1 MAMTPFYFG
10 SGSRR
15 LFGIYNAGSARS
27 QRAVV
32 LCHPW
37 GQEYLHAHRSVRHL
51 ATLLTRAGFHV
62 LRFDYFGTGD
72 SAGDM
77 SDADLKGWQADVDTA
92 IEELKDTS
100 GVQRVGL
107 VGLRLGATLA
117 AQAAARH
124 KSEIDKLVLWDP
136 IVKGD
141 AYLRELRVLEDERVA
156 KVGTPPGEDIDGDD
170 TGRFLGFD
178 MVARLAKDIR
188 GVDLAS
194 SLPNV
199 AAPTLVL
206 STQTTAYTGLDVG
219 IEHLPAAAVWLEPT
233 RAGAGVIPIDVL
245 QRIAGWL
252 A

>member
-1 MAMTPFYFG
+1 MTPFFFG
-10 SGSRR
+10 TSSRR
-15 LFGIYNAGSARS
+15 LFGIYTAGAARS

-51 ATLLTRAGFHV
+51 STLLTAAGIHV

-77 SDADLKGWQADVDTA
+77 ADADLKGWQSDIDTA

-100 GVQRVGL
+100 GAQRIGL

-124 KSEIDKLVLWDP
+124 KKDIDKLVLWDP
-136 IVKGD
+136 IVKGES
-141 AYLRELRVLEDERVA
+141 YLEELRVLEAERVA
-156 KVGTPPGEDIDGDD
+156 KFGTPPDD
-170 TGRFLGFD
+170 AARFLGFE
-178 MVARLAKDIR
+178 MVDGLLKDVR
-188 GVDLAS
+188 DVDLAT

-199 AAPTLVL
+199 TAPTLL
-206 STQTTAYTGLDVG
+206 IASQASPSYTDLGVG
-219 IEHLPAAAVWLEPT
+219 VERLPADPVWLEL
-233 RAGAGVIPIDVL
+233 RGEGLGGIPVDVL
-245 QRIAGWL
+245 QRIVGWL
-252 A
+252 T